1 MSADPQSVLRSL
13 PCFVISLPRDEER
26 RAHMQAQLSTLALSA
41 EFIPAVDG
49 RTLGGA
55 ELAAYDR
62 QRALQVYGVEMMPTE
77 IGCFLSHYRLYERML
92 REDLDV
98 ALIMEDDLEIKPE
111 FPAILADLLA
121 DPAPP
126 WLVVRFESQRGRVR
140 EPRTRKDRGTTVRQL
155 SAGELVKLNIHVLG
169 LGAYLI
175 RSEGAQ
181 RMVAYGR
188 QIFMPIDQAMD
199 RFWESGIEPYV
210 VRPMQVRQRPD
221 LVSRIGTRAYERRA
235 GVPLWVK
242 FRRRLQ
248 RMSDSFNKRWYW
260 LRH

>member
-1 MSADPQSVLRSL
+1 MSVDHQDLIREL

-26 RAHMQAQLSTLALSA
+26 RAHMQAQLSTLAIGA

-49 RTLGGA
+49 RTLSSTD
-55 ELAAYDR
+55 LAAYDR
-62 QRALQVYGVEMMPTE
+62 QRALRVYGVEMMPTE

-92 REDLDV
+92 REGIEV
-98 ALIMEDDLEIKPE
+98 ALIMEDDLEIRPE
-111 FPAILADLLA
+111 FPAILAGLLA

-140 EPRTRKDRGTTVRQL
+140 EPKTRKDRGTTVREL
-155 SAGELVKLNIHVLG
+155 PAGELVKLKIHVLG

-175 RSEGAQ
+175 RHEGAR
-181 RMVAYGR
+181 RMLAYGQ

-221 LVSRIGTRAYERRA
+221 LVSRIGTRAYERRQ
-235 GVPLWVK
+235 GVPLWDK

-248 RMSDSFNKRWYW
+248 RMTDSFNKRWYW

>member
-1 MSADPQSVLRSL
+1 MTAENPVAAGQL
-13 PCFVISLPRDEER
+13 PCFVISLARDEER
-26 RAHMQAQLSTLALSA
+26 RAHMHKQLAALSMNA
-41 EFIPAVDG
+41 EFVPAVDG
-49 RTLGGA
+49 RRLGQD

-62 QRALQVYGVEMMPTE
+62 DRALRIYGVDMMPTE
-77 IGCFLSHYRLYERML
+77 IGCFLSHYRLYERIV
-92 REDLDV
+92 RERIPV
-98 ALIMEDDLEIKPE
+98 ALIMEDDLEIRPE
-111 FPAILADLLA
+111 FPQILADLLA
-121 DPAPP
+121 DPAPS

-155 SAGELVKLNIHVLG
+155 AAGELVRLNIHVLG

-175 RSEGAQ
+175 TEEGARRMLRYGQ
-181 RMVAYGR
+181 R
-188 QIFMPIDQAMD
+188 IFMPIDQAMD

-235 GVPLWVK
+235 GVSLWVK
-242 FRRRLQ
+242 LARRLQ
-248 RMSDSFNKRWYW
+248 RMRDSFNKRWYW